1 MSTKLES
8 QELNLK
14 MLRVYS
20 QKVLKLKE
28 GQRAV
33 IANGRVLGP
42 LDDDEDFTVEDFT
55 LLERFS
61 SSVYLDGI
69 TKALSKA
76 NDDDDDDDDG
86 KCLKKI
92 CYEYFTK
99 FLTFQTLLVMP

>member
-1 MSTKLES
+1 
-8 QELNLK
+8 

-28 GQRAV
+28 SQRAI

-42 LDDDEDFTVEDFT
+42 FDENEAFTIEDFS

-69 TKALSKA
+69 TKTLTNS
-76 NDDDDDDDDG
+76 DEEDDG
-86 KCLKKI
+86 KFTIQTPVWCLEDQKTI
-92 CYEYFTK
+92 YYSFV
-99 FLTFQTLLVMP
+99 F

>member
-1 MSTKLES
+1 
-8 QELNLK
+8 

-28 GQRAV
+28 SQRAV

-42 LDDDEDFTVEDFT
+42 LDENEEFTIEDFS

-69 TKALSKA
+69 TKTLTKS
-76 NDDDDDDDDG
+76 DEEDDG
-86 KCLKKI
+86 K
-92 CYEYFTK
+92 FTS
-99 FLTFQTLLVMP
+99 